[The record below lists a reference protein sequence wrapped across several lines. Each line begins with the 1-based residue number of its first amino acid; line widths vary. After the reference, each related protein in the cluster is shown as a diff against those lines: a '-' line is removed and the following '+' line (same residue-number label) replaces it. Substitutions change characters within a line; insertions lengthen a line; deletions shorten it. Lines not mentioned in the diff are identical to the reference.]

1 MNTVQNLEDQIDS
14 DDFDDFDDLNREPFF
29 EDDGPDPLT
38 FELQAERHLTIQ
50 TKIGD
55 LTKTWK

>member
-14 DDFDDFDDLNREPFF
+14 DDFDDLDREPFF

-55 LTKTWK
+55 LTKTGK